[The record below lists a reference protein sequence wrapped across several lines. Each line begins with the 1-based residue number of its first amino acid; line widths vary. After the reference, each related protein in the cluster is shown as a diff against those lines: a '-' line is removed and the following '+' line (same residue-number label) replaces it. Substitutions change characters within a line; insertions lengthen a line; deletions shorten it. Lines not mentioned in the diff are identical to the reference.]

1 MQSIIDSN
9 IMGTVSITQPQS
21 PIIQEDFWPFSL
33 SFLLL
38 LGAHIFGGD
47 GVSLPCSNESV
58 QGVGQGAFPQHVP
71 SYVQLGLRVEPGA
84 AQSLSL
90 VPHLITFLT
99 GHPWPV

>member
-9 IMGTVSITQPQS
+9 IMDIVSITQPQS
-21 PIIQEDFWPFSL
+21 PIIQEDFWPLSL

-38 LGAHIFGGD
+38 LGVHIFVGD
-47 GVSLPCSNESV
+47 EVSPPCSNESV

-71 SYVQLGLRVEPGA
+71 SYIQLGFRMEPGA

-90 VPHLITFLT
+90 VPHLIIFLT